1 LLTICHAVYKFY
13 VFLRTNFLRNTMDLL
28 IPDKTHD
35 ESRQGE
41 ALLLEP
47 VAGKNTGRK
56 LYIESYGC
64 AMNFSDS
71 EIVASILTDSGFET
85 TADFTVADVVLIN
98 TCSIRENAEQRVRN
112 RLKEFTVA
120 KVKNPGMVVGV
131 LGCMAER
138 LKSKFL
144 EEEKLVDVVV
154 GPDAYRD
161 LPNLI
166 DRVDDGQRAVNVL
179 LSREETYADISPVR
193 LNSNGINAFVSI
205 MRGCDNMCSFCV
217 VPFTRG
223 RERSREPLSIV
234 AECADLFNRGYREVT
249 LLGQNVDSYKWK
261 SAPSKSPPV
270 GETLALHE
278 AKSYR
283 ETADP
288 VYYEHLKENSATN
301 RKKPTET
308 ENILWQSL
316 RNDQIGFKIRRQHAI
331 GQFIADFVSLQKGL
345 VIELDG
351 HHHKLNK
358 EANNARTEV
367 LNHFGF
373 EVIRFTND
381 EILAN
386 PQNVIE
392 TIKQKLISLPE
403 RDKNLILG
411 EKAVSAAKVSP
422 TGGDLEGAVV
432 NFANL
437 LEMVALI
444 SPELRVRFSTSHPK
458 DITDEVL
465 HTINKYDNIC
475 NYIHLPVQSGNSR
488 VLDLMNR
495 TYDREWY
502 MGRIDAIRR
511 IIPNCA
517 ISTDVITGFCTET
530 EEEHQETLSMMDYVQ
545 YYFAYMFMYSER
557 PGTLAAKKYA
567 DDIPD
572 EVKRRRLKE
581 VVAKQQEHSHER
593 LKLLVGSTQ
602 KVLIE
607 GFSKKSNNDYSGRSD
622 QNTVVVFPVGD
633 NYKPGQYVN
642 VHIDRCTT
650 ATLIGKVIP
659 QTP

>member
-1 LLTICHAVYKFY
+1 M
-13 VFLRTNFLRNTMDLL
+13 MDLV
-28 IPDKTHD
+28 IPDKIHD

-41 ALLLEP
+41 ALVLEP
-47 VAGKNTGRK
+47 AAGKNNGRK

-71 EIVASILTDSGFET
+71 EIVASILLEQGFET
-85 TADFTVADVVLIN
+85 TADYSVADVIFIN

-120 KVKNPGMVVGV
+120 KVKNPGLVVGV

-166 DRVDDGQRAVNVL
+166 DQVDSGQKAVNVL

-223 RERSREPLSIV
+223 RERSRDPQSIV
-234 AECADLFNRGYREVT
+234 AECTDLFDKGYREVT

-261 SAPSKSPPV
+261 AGSES
-270 GETLALHE
+270 
-278 AKSYR
+278 
-283 ETADP
+283 
-288 VYYEHLKENSATN
+288 
-301 RKKPTET
+301 
-308 ENILWQSL
+308 
-316 RNDQIGFKIRRQHAI
+316 
-331 GQFIADFVSLQKGL
+331 
-345 VIELDG
+345 
-351 HHHKLNK
+351 
-358 EANNARTEV
+358 EV
-367 LNHFGF
+367 LSS
-373 EVIRFTND
+373 ESETN
-381 EILAN
+381 
-386 PQNVIE
+386 
-392 TIKQKLISLPE
+392 S
-403 RDKNLILG
+403 
-411 EKAVSAAKVSP
+411 
-422 TGGDLEGAVV
+422 GGNTT

-437 LEMVALI
+437 LELVALI

-488 VLDLMNR
+488 ILEMMNR
-495 TYDREWY
+495 TYDRNWY
-502 MGRIDAIRR
+502 INRIDAIRR
-511 IIPNCA
+511 IIADCA

-530 EEEHQETLSMMDYVQ
+530 DEEHNDTVSMMDYVK
-545 YYFAYMFMYSER
+545 YDFAYMFKYSER
-557 PGTLAAKKYA
+557 PGTLAAKRYT
-567 DDIPD
+567 DDIP
-572 EVKRRRLKE
+572 EEIKQNRLQQI
-581 VVAKQQEHSHER
+581 VAKQQEYSFYRMQARIGKVE
-593 LKLLVGSTQ
+593 

-607 GFSKKSNNDYSGRSD
+607 GYSKKSDKDYCGRSD
-622 QNTVVVFPVGD
+622 QNAMVIFPVGE

-642 VHIDRCTT
+642 VLIERSTS
-650 ATLIGKVIP
+650 ATLIGKVIE
-659 QTP
+659 